1 MLETLIHIAVL
12 LLLPPLLPGVIAKT
26 KAWFAGRTGPSVF
39 QPYYD
44 IVKCLQRSWVL
55 SETTTW
61 IFWAGPIIT
70 LAATLLAGLMV
81 PLGRAAAPIAFTG
94 DLILFAYLFALARF
108 FTTSAALDTGSAFE
122 GMGAAREVTFGCL
135 SEPALFFAFMVLAKI
150 SGTLSLTPMLHAPA
164 TAFAAGI
171 TAPLML
177 ILIGLF
183 IVLLA
188 ETCRVPVDDP
198 NTHLE
203 LTMIH
208 EAMILDHS
216 GPQYGI
222 ILYGSA
228 MKMLVLGSM
237 VLQVLLAFLPER
249 EMLRGPLFL
258 VLLVLLAVVIGIVES
273 VMARLKMLH
282 VPYLLISALLFCSFA
297 FILLIR

>member
-81 PLGRAAAPIAFTG
+81 PLGRASALIAFTG

-216 GPQYGI
+216 GPLYGI

>member
-44 IVKCLQRSWVL
+44 IVKCLQRGWVL

-81 PLGRAAAPIAFTG
+81 PLGRASAPIAFTG

-216 GPQYGI
+216 GPLYGI

-258 VLLVLLAVVIGIVES
+258 VLLVLLAVVVGIVES

>member
-44 IVKCLQRSWVL
+44 IVKCLQRGWVL

-61 IFWAGPIIT
+61 IFWAGPVIT

-216 GPQYGI
+216 GPLYGI

>member
-1 MLETLIHIAVL
+1 M
-12 LLLPPLLPGVIAKT
+12 
-26 KAWFAGRTGPSVF
+26 F

-44 IVKCLQRSWVL
+44 IVKCLQHSWVL

-216 GPQYGI
+216 GPLYGI

-228 MKMLVLGSM
+228 MKCWCSVRWCW
-237 VLQVLLAFLPER
+237 VLLAFLPER

-282 VPYLLISALLFCSFA
+282 VPYLLIRRCSFVVSLS
-297 FILLIR
+297 FF

>member
-216 GPQYGI
+216 GPLYGI

>member
-1 MLETLIHIAVL
+1 
-12 LLLPPLLPGVIAKT
+12 T

-44 IVKCLQRSWVL
+44 IVKCLQRGWVL

-61 IFWAGPIIT
+61 IFWAGPVIT

-81 PLGRAAAPIAFTG
+81 PLGRASAPIVFTG

-216 GPQYGI
+216 GPLYGI

-237 VLQVLLAFLPER
+237 VLQVLLAFLPGR